1 MRQLP
6 ADWRR
11 KGLLIDAN
19 ILVLWVVGTLDP
31 GLIAKHKR
39 TDTFLAEDYHL
50 LDRFLHQF
58 GRLATT
64 PNVLTEVSNMA
75 AQIGGEAE
83 EKLRLILAALLEVL
97 DERYVPSRE
106 ACKEEEFRRLGLTD
120 ASLLLLAKQEFL
132 VLTDDRHLYTALQ
145 KNGVDAVNFNHLRDG
160 AWG

>member
-1 MRQLP
+1 MRQF
-6 ADWRR
+6 D
-11 KGLLIDAN
+11 
-19 ILVLWVVGTLDP
+19 
-31 GLIAKHKR
+31 
-39 TDTFLAEDYHL
+39 
-50 LDRFLHQF
+50 
-58 GRLATT
+58 RLATT

-83 EKLRLILAALLEVL
+83 TKLRLILAALLEVL

-106 ACKEEEFRRLGLTD
+106 ACRVEEFRRLGLTD

-145 KNGVDAVNFNHLRDG
+145 KNGVDAINFNHLRDG